1 MYGSRLTLPALLGL
15 LIALVVPAVAAAA
28 AIDPERNLAQP
39 VPSLWTSE
47 RSEAGI
53 KELGAKGWRLTD
65 ISIERQDPVRFAGV
79 FVANSGPYA
88 RNWGWWFGK
97 SSAEVNAL
105 TGNVGYRLIDV
116 EPYTVGGQRRFAI
129 VNVANE
135 GEAAK
140 EWGWNFDLTVSQIT
154 AEAERYDLRVVDLD
168 AYVVDG
174 RRLYS
179 YVGVKNQGVDARRW
193 WLYENV
199 TQKFVDQKLAEN
211 NARPVDVESLSR
223 NSLGPTRVSVVMVDN
238 PEGTLTLPFVEASV
252 AWLEERRTSNGVRVA
267 ELEPHGDRWTGVLID
282 NIDGENARVR
292 SVVRGTVLKP
302 GYFGVFAK
310 RVGGPTYV
318 GLAHQDGYN
327 PASAIKLVPLLYAM
341 DLVDRGKVDL
351 DAKTISWRTPYGSPQ
366 RVLCERPPRLGKGE
380 LHSLSLRETL
390 RSSLWESSNPAHE
403 ALLQT
408 FGREAIVEWARGI
421 GLKTV
426 RIYPRCA
433 RGTTPDWLSNG
444 TTLAELGSLFELV
457 DEAKLFPN
465 KWLTTRDTFYDLVFS
480 FSPEAFRGVVSEE
493 AAKLGKSAAVEAFIA
508 ETQLDGKPGSYT
520 TWGTGKPTTT
530 GRTFSYRV
538 SFPVKVPVG
547 GGASPT
553 SASVAH
559 VGGVFVNNLYTPC
572 LESVQTKLGGPS
584 QVCRE
589 FESKLSDGMWKVTA
603 ESQRTAIREALET
616 W

>member
-1 MYGSRLTLPALLGL
+1 MYGSRLTFPALLGL
-15 LIALVVPAVAAAA
+15 LIALVVPAVAGAA

-53 KELGAKGWRLTD
+53 KELIAKGWRLTD
-65 ISIERQDPVRFAGV
+65 ISVERQDPVRFAGV

-116 EPYTVGGQRRFAI
+116 EPYTVDGQRRFAI
-129 VNVANE
+129 VDVANE

-140 EWGWNFDLTVSQIT
+140 EWGWNYDLTVPQIT
-154 AEAERYDLRVVDLD
+154 AEAERFDFRVVDLD

-179 YVGVKNQGVDARRW
+179 YVGIKNQGVDARGW

-211 NARPVDVESLSR
+211 GARPVDVESLSR
-223 NSLGPTRVSVVMVDN
+223 SSLGPTRVSVVMVDN
-238 PEGTLTLPFVEASV
+238 PEGTFTLPFVEATLP
-252 AWLEERRTSNGVRVA
+252 WLEERRASNGVRVA

-282 NIDGENARVR
+282 NIDGEDARMR
-292 SVVRGTVLKP
+292 SVVRETVFKA

-318 GLAHQDGYN
+318 GLADQDGYN
-327 PASAIKLVPLLYAM
+327 PASVLKLVPLLYVM

-351 DAKTISWRTPYGSPQ
+351 DRTISWRTPYGSPEQ
-366 RVLCERPPRLGKGE
+366 VLCERPPRLGKGE
-380 LHSLSLRETL
+380 LHSYSLRETL
-390 RSSLWESSNPAHE
+390 RRSLGESLNPAHE

-408 FGREAIVEWARGI
+408 FGRETIVNWARAV
-421 GLKTV
+421 GLKSV

-433 RGTTPDWLSNG
+433 HGTTPNWFSNG
-444 TTLAELGSLFELV
+444 TTLAEMGSLFELV
-457 DEAKLFPN
+457 DEKRVFHDN
-465 KWLTTRDTFYDLVFS
+465 WSTTRDTFYGLVLS
-480 FSPEAFRGVVSEE
+480 YLPVVFRDVVTEE
-493 AAKLGKSAAVEAFIA
+493 AAKLGKSAAVVAFLA
-508 ETQLDGKPGSYT
+508 DTHLDGKPGSYIEYQA
-520 TWGTGKPTTT
+520 
-530 GRTFSYRV
+530 GRARTIGRSFSYRV
-538 SFPVKVPVG
+538 TFPVRVPVG
-547 GGASPT
+547 GGAGSVTEP
-553 SASVAH
+553 VAH
-559 VGGVFVNNLYTPC
+559 VGGFFVNNLYTPC
-572 LESVQTKLGGPS
+572 LESGETSPSGPTPA
-584 QVCRE
+584 CRK
-589 FESKLSDGMWKVTA
+589 FEQDIESAFWKVVTEA
-603 ESQRTAIREALET
+603 QRPAIREALET